1 MIVTFTKRVK
11 DSYKGLKAIYGRK
24 MKEIVFQL
32 LPLDGR
38 YFLTV
43 ALKTLNTKVLK
54 SSLKNLLEV
63 ISSAINV

>member
-1 MIVTFTKRVK
+1 
-11 DSYKGLKAIYGRK
+11 

-32 LPLDGR
+32 LPFDGR

-54 SSLKNLLEV
+54 SSFKNLLEV